1 MKKRKK
7 VLVVI
12 ITYNDE
18 VFIINVIKK
27 KNCFFQ
33 LFNQKWIPSFIIN
46 KLSNKQLD
54 LYLKKNGF
62 IKNISEL
69 S

>member
-18 VFIINVIKK
+18 DFIINVIKK
-27 KNCFFQ
+27 VPK
-33 LFNQKWIPSFIIN
+33 
-46 KLSNKQLD
+46 D
-54 LYLKKNGF
+54 LK
-62 IKNISEL
+62 IKNSEISKIL
-69 S
+69 